1 MAQRNVS
8 NPLALAV
15 LTLLAERPMH
25 PYEMA
30 STLRERHKEQSVK
43 LNYGSLYTVVETLQ
57 RGGLIAPRETVREG
71 RRPERT
77 VYEITDSG
85 RDKMLGWVRELL
97 VQPAKEYPRF
107 MAGLTFAGILSPAE
121 VVAALE
127 ERTRRLDEIN
137 RTERAKMAELTS
149 GANGQ
154 RLPRLFLI
162 EHEYELAVKEAE
174 LRWTRELIREI
185 ENRSLDGID
194 LWESFH
200 RQLAQQREEG
210 AERT

>member
-1 MAQRNVS
+1 MAHRNVS

-15 LTLLAERPMH
+15 LTLLVERPMH

-57 RGGLIAPRETVREG
+57 REGLIEARGTVREG

-85 RDKMLGWVRELL
+85 RTKMLDWLHELV

-107 MAGLTFAGILSPAE
+107 MAGLTFMGILGPADAI
-121 VVAALE
+121 AALR
-127 ERTRRLDEIN
+127 ERARHLDERN
-137 RTERAKMAELTS
+137 RAERAKFAELTS
-149 GANGQ
+149 HDNDQ

-162 EHEYELAVKEAE
+162 EHEYELAMREAE
-174 LRWTRELIREI
+174 LRWIEGLIKEI
-185 ENRSLDGID
+185 ESRSLDGIE
-194 LWESFH
+194 LWENFH
-200 RQLAQQREEG
+200 QQLTEPHEEG
-210 AERT
+210 AEGS